1 MACEI
6 DDEDVKLIAEALSNA
21 GWHITTHHNEK
32 KADEDLKRILMA
44 LIEAKVQELPTVQH
58 PSLTPNEA
66 TALLSASLKSA
77 GVTDYEV
84 ETSYPEMVE
93 HYELGMKHKFHMAKG
108 YATVSLTIKGL
119 SKERLAAWINTIRQ
133 ADSWAN

>member
-1 MACEI
+1 MSYYV

-32 KADEDLKRILMA
+32 KADEDLKQILMA
-44 LIEAKVQELPTVQH
+44 LIEAKVLELPTVQH
-58 PSLTPNEA
+58 PTLTPNEA

-84 ETSYPEMVE
+84 ETSYP
-93 HYELGMKHKFHMAKG
+93 
-108 YATVSLTIKGL
+108 
-119 SKERLAAWINTIRQ
+119 R
-133 ADSWAN
+133 